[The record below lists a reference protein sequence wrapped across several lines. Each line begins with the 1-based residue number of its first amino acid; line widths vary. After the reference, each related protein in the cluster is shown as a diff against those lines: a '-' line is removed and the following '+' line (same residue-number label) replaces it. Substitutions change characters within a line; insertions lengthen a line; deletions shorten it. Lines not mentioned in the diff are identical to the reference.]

1 MADNLEP
8 RVEVNLTVR
17 IWGMDADGRPFIQ
30 NVYAQNISEHGAK
43 LSGIAQ
49 ALKVGD
55 VIGVQFADKKAR
67 CKVIWVIEAGHLQKI
82 QAGVQVLE
90 GQPSPW
96 QEEAAHGDK
105 PRAASGCAASG
116 DEASQ
121 PKNQRRFERHKIAFP
136 IEIQTDKGNTHMRT
150 QATDIGGR
158 GCYVE
163 TMLPLALGTLVNIT
177 FWLDSD
183 KIVTPAV
190 VRTCDGGV
198 GMGIEFTGLDEKI
211 QIRLQDKLQEM
222 SEGSKAASDA
232 QSAT

>member
-17 IWGMDADGRPFIQ
+17 IWGMGADGRPFIQ
-30 NVYAQNISEHGAK
+30 TVHAQNISEHGAK
-43 LSGIAQ
+43 LTDIEQ
-49 ALKVGD
+49 PLKVGNI
-55 VIGVQFADKKAR
+55 IGVQFADKKAR

-82 QAGVQVLE
+82 QAGVQVLH
-90 GQPSPW
+90 GHPSPW

-105 PRAASGCAASG
+105 QRPEAGAAASPE
-116 DEASQ
+116 DSQ
-121 PKNQRRFERHKIAFP
+121 AKNKRRFERHKVAFP
-136 IEIQTDKGNTHMRT
+136 IEIKTAQGNTRMRT
-150 QATDIGGR
+150 PATDIGGR

-163 TMLPLALGTLVNIT
+163 TRLPLPLGTQLSIT

-190 VRTCDGGV
+190 VRTSDGGV
-198 GMGIEFTGLDEKI
+198 GMGIEFTGLDEKT
-211 QIRLQDKLQEM
+211 QIRLQEKLDEM
-222 SEGSKAASDA
+222 SQASNAASDA

>member
-1 MADNLEP
+1 MAENLEP

-17 IWGMDADGRPFIQ
+17 IWGMSADGRPFIQ
-30 NVYAQNISEHGAK
+30 TVHAQNISEHGAK
-43 LSGIAQ
+43 LTGIEQ
-49 ALKVGD
+49 ALKVGNI
-55 VIGVQFADKKAR
+55 IGVQFADKKAR
-67 CKVIWVIEAGHLQKI
+67 CKVIWVIEASHLQKI

-90 GQPSPW
+90 GHPSPW

-105 PRAASGCAASG
+105 PRPEPGAAAADS
-116 DEASQ
+116 EA
-121 PKNQRRFERHKIAFP
+121 KNKRRFERHKIAFP
-136 IEIQTDKGNTHMRT
+136 IEIKTEKGNTHMRT

-163 TMLPLALGTLVNIT
+163 TMLPLALGTQLSIT

-183 KIVTPAV
+183 KITTPAV

-198 GMGIEFTGLDEKI
+198 GMGIEFTGLDEKT
-211 QIRLQDKLQEM
+211 QIRLQDKLHEM
-222 SEGSKAASDA
+222 SEGSKTASDA